1 MAEII
6 IPLVPE
12 VVKCLAP
19 LTKQLGYLPNYN
31 DNIKKLK
38 ESMVDLKNESS
49 SIENRVNDD
58 KSKGKKIEE
67 KVQKW
72 QEKVANLLESAT
84 NILENEATADNLPC
98 LKRLFTRYKLSKK
111 AAREEKAIGK
121 LLEAATRFHEVSY
134 RPNYRYLWLK
144 IKRDK
149 DYVAFESRIPAL
161 KAIQNALYDDKIS
174 IIGVYGMPGVGKTT
188 LVENVARLAE
198 EAEEDKRFDQM
209 VFSEVS
215 RTPDVKKIQREIAEQ
230 IGLTLDKE
238 TEFARASMLYA
249 QLKKSRKILVILDNV
264 WTELHLKDVGIPFGD
279 EHKGCKVLLT
289 TRGRD
294 LLSRMGSEANF
305 SIEILNEEEAWR
317 LFEVKLGNDDL
328 IPRMKSTATHI
339 VKECGG
345 LPIAIEPIAKALRN
359 KTESEC
365 WKNALHE
372 LRMPTENNFH
382 RELGKAYTAIKLS
395 YDALK
400 GEQLKK
406 IFQLCSLMPKSFFA
420 SDLFKYCI
428 GLGIFRGINMEDA
441 RNKLYTLVHELKDS
455 CLLLEGYSCREFS
468 MHDVVHDVAI
478 LIACGEQKE
487 FLVRNGDV
495 WEWPDEDA
503 LKKCY
508 AISWIDSSGGELPEG
523 LECPQ
528 LELLLLSSEHSS
540 VDVNIPQRFFT
551 GMRELKVVDLTNM
564 QLFSLPSS
572 IDLLVNLQTL
582 CLDYSTLG
590 DITIIGKLKNLE
602 ILSLIESDIVEFPEE
617 LGKLTKLRLL
627 DLTNCFHL
635 KVIAPN
641 VIASF
646 TRLEELYMSNCFVEW
661 KVEDEGSSSKKSKA
675 SLDELMP
682 LPRLTTLEIA
692 VENDNALPEGFF
704 VRELERF
711 KILIGDRS
719 FEPPVI
725 LSKDWFRISR
735 SHFLILDHQSLRM
748 LKLKLN
754 CKTICSR
761 KLQGIRKVEYLCL
774 DKFQGVKNILF
785 ELDTQGF
792 SQLKHLL
799 VQNNPDLLFIVDSR
813 EIVDCDAFPLLEL
826 LSLQNL
832 INLKRICV
840 DRLSTESFS
849 ELRTM
854 KVENCDELSNIFVLS
869 TTKCLPS
876 LQRIAVIKCNK
887 MKEIFAIGGEEPDVV
902 DNNNAI
908 ENIEFAQIR
917 YLSLGN
923 LPELKSFCCEVKG
936 PSMSPSL
943 FNGKVVL
950 PNLEALE
957 LCEINVKSIWHNQTP
972 SCFQH
977 LTRLIV
983 WGCQKL
989 KFMFYDSMIKSLE
1002 QLQHLEIRNCTGLEV
1017 IISEEGPGQ
1026 ETPCFAFRR
1035 VTNISLCHLPELTCL
1050 YPGLHTSEWP
1060 ELKKLEVFSCDK
1072 LYTFASE
1079 SYSFDSNENNQLH
1092 VPKQPLFSF
1101 EKIFPNLEELGL
1113 NIKDIMMLLQG
1124 DFPRDHLFGSLKD
1137 LEVRDDD
1144 SASVPIGL
1152 LEKFHGLENLN
1163 LSFCSYKELFS
1174 NGGQVHLIKKLE
1186 LICLNDLEYLWIPNS
1201 KMGDSILQNL
1211 EILKVDSCQK
1221 LMNLVTPSGAKS
1233 LVRLESLT
1241 IYGCSAMTQV
1251 VISEGDA
1258 ASAKEE
1264 IVFIKLKS
1272 LDLHHLDSLTSFSSG
1287 NYTFRFP
1294 SLEYLCVIGC
1304 PKMKIFTAGDLRT
1317 LTESVCYGYG
1327 HGEWRSDSNINK
1339 IIHQL
1344 HEEKL
1349 LEKPSM
1355 SEVLYS

>member
-1 MAEII
+1 
-6 IPLVPE
+6 
-12 VVKCLAP
+12 
-19 LTKQLGYLPNYN
+19 
-31 DNIKKLK
+31 
-38 ESMVDLKNESS
+38 
-49 SIENRVNDD
+49 
-58 KSKGKKIEE
+58 
-67 KVQKW
+67 
-72 QEKVANLLESAT
+72 
-84 NILENEATADNLPC
+84 
-98 LKRLFTRYKLSKK
+98 
-111 AAREEKAIGK
+111 
-121 LLEAATRFHEVSY
+121 
-134 RPNYRYLWLK
+134 
-144 IKRDK
+144 
-149 DYVAFESRIPAL
+149 
-161 KAIQNALYDDKIS
+161 
-174 IIGVYGMPGVGKTT
+174 
-188 LVENVARLAE
+188 
-198 EAEEDKRFDQM
+198 
-209 VFSEVS
+209 
-215 RTPDVKKIQREIAEQ
+215 
-230 IGLTLDKE
+230 
-238 TEFARASMLYA
+238 
-249 QLKKSRKILVILDNV
+249 
-264 WTELHLKDVGIPFGD
+264 
-279 EHKGCKVLLT
+279 
-289 TRGRD
+289 
-294 LLSRMGSEANF
+294 MGSEANF

-428 GLGIFRGINMEDA
+428 GLGIFRGIDMEDA

-754 CKTICSR
+754 WKTICLR

-936 PSMSPSL
+936 PSMPPSL

-972 SCFQH
+972 CCFQR

-989 KFMFYDSMIKSLE
+989 KFMFYASMIKSLE
-1002 QLQHLEIRNCTGLEV
+1002 QLQHLEIRNCTGLQV
-1017 IISEEGPGQ
+1017 IISEGGPGQ
-1026 ETPCFAFRR
+1026 EPPCFAFRR

-1072 LYTFASE
+1072 LNTFASE
-1079 SYSFDSNENNQLH
+1079 SFSFHSNEKKQLH
-1092 VPKQPLFSF
+1092 VPKQPFFSF

-1113 NIKDIMMLLQG
+1113 SIKDIMMLLQG
-1124 DFPRDHLFGSLKD
+1124 DFPQDHLFGSLKD

-1211 EILKVDSCQK
+1211 EILKTV
-1221 LMNLVTPSGAKS
+1221 A
-1233 LVRLESLT
+1233 
-1241 IYGCSAMTQV
+1241 
-1251 VISEGDA
+1251 
-1258 ASAKEE
+1258 
-1264 IVFIKLKS
+1264 
-1272 LDLHHLDSLTSFSSG
+1272 
-1287 NYTFRFP
+1287 
-1294 SLEYLCVIGC
+1294 
-1304 PKMKIFTAGDLRT
+1304 
-1317 LTESVCYGYG
+1317 
-1327 HGEWRSDSNINK
+1327 RS
-1339 IIHQL
+1339 
-1344 HEEKL
+1344 
-1349 LEKPSM
+1349 
-1355 SEVLYS
+1355 

>member
-1 MAEII
+1 
-6 IPLVPE
+6 
-12 VVKCLAP
+12 
-19 LTKQLGYLPNYN
+19 
-31 DNIKKLK
+31 
-38 ESMVDLKNESS
+38 
-49 SIENRVNDD
+49 
-58 KSKGKKIEE
+58 
-67 KVQKW
+67 
-72 QEKVANLLESAT
+72 
-84 NILENEATADNLPC
+84 
-98 LKRLFTRYKLSKK
+98 
-111 AAREEKAIGK
+111 
-121 LLEAATRFHEVSY
+121 
-134 RPNYRYLWLK
+134 
-144 IKRDK
+144 
-149 DYVAFESRIPAL
+149 
-161 KAIQNALYDDKIS
+161 
-174 IIGVYGMPGVGKTT
+174 
-188 LVENVARLAE
+188 
-198 EAEEDKRFDQM
+198 
-209 VFSEVS
+209 
-215 RTPDVKKIQREIAEQ
+215 
-230 IGLTLDKE
+230 
-238 TEFARASMLYA
+238 
-249 QLKKSRKILVILDNV
+249 
-264 WTELHLKDVGIPFGD
+264 
-279 EHKGCKVLLT
+279 
-289 TRGRD
+289 
-294 LLSRMGSEANF
+294 MGSEANF

-359 KTESEC
+359 KTQSEC

-428 GLGIFRGINMEDA
+428 GLGIFRGIDMEDA

-495 WEWPDEDA
+495 WEWPDKDA

-972 SCFQH
+972 CCFQR

-989 KFMFYDSMIKSLE
+989 KFMFYASMIKSLE
-1002 QLQHLEIRNCTGLEV
+1002 QLQQLEIRNCTGLQV
-1017 IISEEGPGQ
+1017 IISEGGPGQ
-1026 ETPCFAFRR
+1026 EPPCFAFRR

-1072 LYTFASE
+1072 LNTFASE
-1079 SYSFDSNENNQLH
+1079 SFSFHSNEKKQLH
-1092 VPKQPLFSF
+1092 VPKQPFFSF

-1113 NIKDIMMLLQG
+1113 SIKDIMMLLQG
-1124 DFPRDHLFGSLKD
+1124 DFPQDHLFGSLKD

-1152 LEKFHGLENLN
+1152 LEKFHRLENLN
-1163 LSFCSYKELFS
+1163 LVFLSYQRAYSQYWED
-1174 NGGQVHLIKKLE
+1174 N
-1186 LICLNDLEYLWIPNS
+1186 
-1201 KMGDSILQNL
+1201 
-1211 EILKVDSCQK
+1211 
-1221 LMNLVTPSGAKS
+1221 
-1233 LVRLESLT
+1233 
-1241 IYGCSAMTQV
+1241 AMTQV

-1258 ASAKEE
+1258 AAAKEE

-1349 LEKPSM
+1349 NKKGVKECPDTDEDSGHFLCTSSGITFLCSRSILVIHFIVSLQLGYLKFKGN
-1355 SEVLYS
+1355 L

>member
-1 MAEII
+1 
-6 IPLVPE
+6 
-12 VVKCLAP
+12 
-19 LTKQLGYLPNYN
+19 
-31 DNIKKLK
+31 
-38 ESMVDLKNESS
+38 
-49 SIENRVNDD
+49 
-58 KSKGKKIEE
+58 
-67 KVQKW
+67 
-72 QEKVANLLESAT
+72 
-84 NILENEATADNLPC
+84 
-98 LKRLFTRYKLSKK
+98 
-111 AAREEKAIGK
+111 
-121 LLEAATRFHEVSY
+121 
-134 RPNYRYLWLK
+134 
-144 IKRDK
+144 
-149 DYVAFESRIPAL
+149 
-161 KAIQNALYDDKIS
+161 
-174 IIGVYGMPGVGKTT
+174 
-188 LVENVARLAE
+188 
-198 EAEEDKRFDQM
+198 M

-215 RTPDVKKIQREIAEQ
+215 RTPDVKKIQMEIAEQ

-238 TEFARASMLYA
+238 TEHARASMLYA

-294 LLSRMGSEANF
+294 LLSRMGSEADVRMD
-305 SIEILNEEEAWR
+305 ILNEEEAWR
-317 LFEVKLGNDDL
+317 LFEVKLGNDGL
-328 IPRMKSTATHI
+328 IRRMKSTATQI
-339 VKECGG
+339 VKQCGG
-345 LPIAIEPIAKALRN
+345 LPIALEPIAKALRN

-441 RNKLYTLVHELKDS
+441 RNTLYTLVHELKDS

-495 WEWPDEDA
+495 WEWPDKDA

-528 LELLLLSSEHSS
+528 LELLLLSSKHSS
-540 VDVNIPQRFFT
+540 VDVNIPRSFFT

-572 IDLLVNLQTL
+572 IDLLLNLRTL
-582 CLDYSTLG
+582 CLDHGTLG
-590 DITIIGKLKNLE
+590 DITII
-602 ILSLIESDIVEFPEE
+602 D
-617 LGKLTKLRLL
+617 
-627 DLTNCFHL
+627 
-635 KVIAPN
+635 
-641 VIASF
+641 
-646 TRLEELYMSNCFVEW
+646 
-661 KVEDEGSSSKKSKA
+661 
-675 SLDELMP
+675 
-682 LPRLTTLEIA
+682 
-692 VENDNALPEGFF
+692 LPEF
-704 VRELERF
+704 
-711 KILIGDRS
+711 
-719 FEPPVI
+719 
-725 LSKDWFRISR
+725 
-735 SHFLILDHQSLRM
+735 
-748 LKLKLN
+748 
-754 CKTICSR
+754 
-761 KLQGIRKVEYLCL
+761 
-774 DKFQGVKNILF
+774 
-785 ELDTQGF
+785 
-792 SQLKHLL
+792 
-799 VQNNPDLLFIVDSR
+799 
-813 EIVDCDAFPLLEL
+813 
-826 LSLQNL
+826 
-832 INLKRICV
+832 
-840 DRLSTESFS
+840 
-849 ELRTM
+849 
-854 KVENCDELSNIFVLS
+854 
-869 TTKCLPS
+869 
-876 LQRIAVIKCNK
+876 
-887 MKEIFAIGGEEPDVV
+887 GG
-902 DNNNAI
+902 
-908 ENIEFAQIR
+908 
-917 YLSLGN
+917 
-923 LPELKSFCCEVKG
+923 
-936 PSMSPSL
+936 
-943 FNGKVVL
+943 
-950 PNLEALE
+950 
-957 LCEINVKSIWHNQTP
+957 
-972 SCFQH
+972 
-977 LTRLIV
+977 
-983 WGCQKL
+983 
-989 KFMFYDSMIKSLE
+989 
-1002 QLQHLEIRNCTGLEV
+1002 TG
-1017 IISEEGPGQ
+1017 
-1026 ETPCFAFRR
+1026 
-1035 VTNISLCHLPELTCL
+1035 
-1050 YPGLHTSEWP
+1050 
-1060 ELKKLEVFSCDK
+1060 
-1072 LYTFASE
+1072 
-1079 SYSFDSNENNQLH
+1079 
-1092 VPKQPLFSF
+1092 
-1101 EKIFPNLEELGL
+1101 
-1113 NIKDIMMLLQG
+1113 G
-1124 DFPRDHLFGSLKD
+1124 DFPQDRLFGSLKD
-1137 LEVRDDD
+1137 MEVRDDD

-1201 KMGDSILQNL
+1201 NMGDSILQNL
-1211 EILKVDSCQK
+1211 EILKSNLTELLQLQVDSCQK

-1258 ASAKEE
+1258 AAAKEE

-1355 SEVLYS
+1355 SEVLVNKVPECSDTDEDSSHFLCASSGIIFLCSCLVLAIYFIVSLQLGSSQV

>member
-12 VVKCLAP
+12 VVKCLTP

-149 DYVAFESRIPAL
+149 DYVSFESRIPAL
-161 KAIQNALYDDKIS
+161 KDIQNALYDDKIS

-188 LVENVARLAE
+188 LVEEVARLAE

-238 TEFARASMLYA
+238 TEYARASMLYA
-249 QLKKSRKILVILDNV
+249 QLKKNRKILVILDNV

-359 KTESEC
+359 KTQSEC

-428 GLGIFRGINMEDA
+428 GLGIFRGIDMEDA

-495 WEWPDEDA
+495 WEWPDKDA

-551 GMRELKVVDLTNM
+551 WMRELKVVDLTNM

-754 CKTICSR
+754 WKTICLR

-936 PSMSPSL
+936 PSMPPSL
-943 FNGKVVL
+943 FNG
-950 PNLEALE
+950 
-957 LCEINVKSIWHNQTP
+957 
-972 SCFQH
+972 
-977 LTRLIV
+977 
-983 WGCQKL
+983 
-989 KFMFYDSMIKSLE
+989 
-1002 QLQHLEIRNCTGLEV
+1002 
-1017 IISEEGPGQ
+1017 
-1026 ETPCFAFRR
+1026 
-1035 VTNISLCHLPELTCL
+1035 
-1050 YPGLHTSEWP
+1050 
-1060 ELKKLEVFSCDK
+1060 
-1072 LYTFASE
+1072 
-1079 SYSFDSNENNQLH
+1079 
-1092 VPKQPLFSF
+1092 
-1101 EKIFPNLEELGL
+1101 KIFPNLEELGL
-1113 NIKDIMMLLQG
+1113 SIKDIMMLLQG
-1124 DFPRDHLFGSLKD
+1124 DFPQDHLFGSLKD

-1152 LEKFHGLENLN
+1152 LEKFHRLENLN

-1258 ASAKEE
+1258 AAAKEE